1 MKSATTRLA
10 IQAAALALLI
20 PAVAHAGVVEDK
32 LPYCKTCH
40 GAHGQGYA
48 GYYTVPRLAGQ
59 QVQYIEN
66 AFKGLADHTRDDPL
80 AKQFMV
86 PAEAS
91 IEPSLRTPL
100 AEHFNRLDPKPAGDG
115 PADLVA
121 AGKKIYEEGVPS
133 GSVPACAGCHGAD
146 AKGAGAIPR
155 LAGQHFSY
163 LAQQLM
169 GWQKGYRSKDPG
181 SPSDANV
188 MAPIAAGL
196 TKEQMSAVAA
206 YLSFVK

>member
-1 MKSATTRLA
+1 MKAATTRLA
-10 IQAAALALLI
+10 LQAAALAFLI
-20 PAVAHAGVVEDK
+20 PAASYAGNLEDK
-32 LPYCKTCH
+32 LSYCKSCH
-40 GAHGQGYA
+40 GAHGQGFA

-66 AFKGLADHTRDDPL
+66 AFKGLAEHTRDNPL
-80 AKQFMV
+80 AKRFMV
-86 PAEAS
+86 PAEGS
-91 IEPSLRTPL
+91 IEPSMRTVL
-100 AEHFNRLDPKPAGDG
+100 AEHFSKLDPKPAGDG

-121 AGKKIYEEGVPS
+121 AGKRIYEEGIPS
-133 GSVPACAGCHGAD
+133 GSVPACVGCHGAD

-155 LAGQHFSY
+155 LAGQHFAY

-188 MAPIAAGL
+188 MAAIAAGL
-196 TKEQMSAVAA
+196 NKEQMSAVAA
-206 YLSFVK
+206 YLSFQR